1 MKSIFDLC
9 MVISLM
15 LILISVIS
23 IYIITCR
30 LRYRER
36 LILQREKELDK
47 DEKWLARKL
56 QDIERREDRLNKRIR
71 EINILTK

>member
-47 DEKWLARKL
+47 DERWLARKL

>member
-1 MKSIFDLC
+1 